1 MGELSFV
8 VITTYDSEE
17 IATAAQQRIAEIW
30 QDATKSPMQIE
41 SSMQGGVFAS
51 SYGDEQIFTGDL
63 ICKDRDRGLGCSN

>member
-51 SYGDEQIFTGDL
+51 S
-63 ICKDRDRGLGCSN
+63 